1 MYIIY
6 QSLLELSDPPI
17 SPQVELA
24 MALGRDSP
32 CEETHQLK
40 SNQNLPNDIK
50 ADRKARA
57 ALETAPRGKLKL
69 DAKFDFVRVGQW
81 DEFLHDWLKV

>member
-17 SPQVELA
+17 SPLLGLA
-24 MALGRDSP
+24 MALGRDPP
-32 CEETHQLK
+32 CEETPQLK
-40 SNQNLPNDIK
+40 SNQNLPNDIQ

-57 ALETAPRGKLKL
+57 ALQTAPCVTLNL
-69 DAKFDFVRVGQW
+69 DAKFDFV
-81 DEFLHDWLKV
+81 